1 MKRNVDWKDFTIRWD
16 GHQKFVEGKLFEND
30 IMEVIIQKLEMI
42 LFTNETEIY
51 GKGYNLGVDLEYYLW
66 ETQINNDIIKSK
78 IVQQINEYIPELNLI
93 GYDIDLQISEGTVRD
108 IMNINIQVKG
118 YNLSFIFA

>member
-1 MKRNVDWKDFTIRWD
+1 MKRNVDWKDFTIRWN

-66 ETQINNDIIKSK
+66 ETQINNDIIKGK

-93 GYDIDLQISEGTVRD
+93 GYDIDLQISEGTIRD